1 MPLLQSLLLV
11 KCSLFRVWGLP
22 WLNGECKVD
31 LIFLFCTWQVRLG
44 EKELGSPED
53 SEELITVDAVGCF
66 EDDDDEEEEE
76 EGGAGEEEDLDVV
89 LIENE
94 DSAAKQV
101 CLAKG
106 ERVTCLRI
114 CCGIL
119 WLSWSWLV
127 ELRVSKVQSTFLAPH
142 SRRVRALEF
151 FQSTGQ
157 CKWESG
163 TMFGMQEGV
172 SAVLYSSYWCLQTL
186 WCCWGA

>member
-1 MPLLQSLLLV
+1 M
-11 KCSLFRVWGLP
+11 
-22 WLNGECKVD
+22 
-31 LIFLFCTWQVRLG
+31 RLG

-66 EDDDDEEEEE
+66 EDDDEEEEE

-119 WLSWSWLV
+119 
-127 ELRVSKVQSTFLAPH
+127 
-142 SRRVRALEF
+142 
-151 FQSTGQ
+151 
-157 CKWESG
+157 
-163 TMFGMQEGV
+163 
-172 SAVLYSSYWCLQTL
+172 
-186 WCCWGA
+186 